1 MPADRARRAA
11 AKPRAAKAGTVLPD
25 ARVRVASFPPQVG
38 AGCRLLVLGTV
49 PSLRSLEMRQSYAHP
64 HNLFWPFM
72 GELYGAGPELPY
84 ADRIARLHAAGVGI
98 WDVLKHCER
107 PGSLDSSILAESEV
121 ANDIPGLLDA
131 YPTIAAIALNGGKAR
146 QVFERRIAPEIRR
159 GILFDAYPVDVVR
172 SMRDASALDVWPQWE
187 LIDEP
192 LVERVHETGGRII
205 AWTVNDEATAANLVA
220 LGVDGLCGDDVRV
233 FSKLP

>member
-1 MPADRARRAA
+1 M
-11 AKPRAAKAGTVLPD
+11 PD

-146 QVFERRIAPEIRR
+146 QVFERRIAPEIRPDR
-159 GILFDAYPVDVVR
+159 RDGLAILALP
-172 SMRDASALDVWPQWE
+172 STSPANASIPRAQK
-187 LIDEP
+187 
-192 LVERVHETGGRII
+192 VERWRELLRWAPGAKT
-205 AWTVNDEATAANLVA
+205 
-220 LGVDGLCGDDVRV
+220 
-233 FSKLP
+233 LPDQTNASSPR